1 MYNLLV
7 LVLLILRLKHFN
19 SSPYLFR
26 CLSLLPKYYFPM
38 TSLLLLKYDVFVLST
53 RLILFQWGWK
63 RSSSLWQTFLFCKF
77 SFTLSPSCCLTCR
90 GSEEAVLRRHA
101 GVLSRCAGL
110 HRTGKDA
117 SAALHNCYITTRSA
131 AVLRVFC
138 PAALLLRPVQ
148 AAVSVHGLPDRQRP
162 HTLPGQCVC
171 SESLNLCRCLYNTN
185 SSLRCLLSP
194 AGRLCHNPVPT
205 TWRC

>member
-1 MYNLLV
+1 M
-7 LVLLILRLKHFN
+7 ILRLKHFN

-53 RLILFQWGWK
+53 RLILLQWGWK

-90 GSEEAVLRRHA
+90 GSEEAVLRGHA

-131 AVLRVFC
+131 AVLRVFSPRSSPVTTSPSSCFC
-138 PAALLLRPVQ
+138 PRV
-148 AAVSVHGLPDRQRP
+148 
-162 HTLPGQCVC
+162 TW
-171 SESLNLCRCLYNTN
+171 
-185 SSLRCLLSP
+185 
-194 AGRLCHNPVPT
+194 PT
-205 TWRC
+205 TSSHTSWPVCLQWVAQPLSLLI